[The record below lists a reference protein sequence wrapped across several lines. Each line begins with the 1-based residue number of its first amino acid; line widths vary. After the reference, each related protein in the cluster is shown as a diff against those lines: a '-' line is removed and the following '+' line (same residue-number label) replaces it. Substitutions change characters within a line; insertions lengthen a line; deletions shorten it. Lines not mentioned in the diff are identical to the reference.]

1 MTAGN
6 GAGPRPTYSFTD
18 LEEDELSGAGRIVP
32 SGPGAQG
39 EVDLTAT
46 YLGMHLR
53 SPVVASSSPLT
64 GQIASLQALDAA
76 GVGAVVL
83 PSLFEEQLEH
93 ESQEVDRFLG
103 LSSDVNPE
111 ATYGYAPV
119 FEDYNRGSVQYLNLI
134 REAKAELDVPVIA
147 SLNGSTTGGWTEYAK
162 MLTNAGADAI
172 ELNIYQVAADPDRGG
187 RDVEAETLDVV
198 RDVVGA
204 CDVPVAVKLSP
215 YWSALGAFAQRLV
228 GEGAAG
234 LVLFNRFY
242 QPDIDLETLAVGP
255 RLVLSNSEELRLP
268 LRWMAMLHGRI
279 DASLAATTGIHEPT
293 DVVKVLLA
301 GANVA
306 MTTSAV
312 LRHGPGHAATLVD
325 GLRAWMEA
333 RDYASVEQ
341 MTGSVSQRSVT
352 DPAAFERANYLQTLT
367 KYSSEY
373 VT

>member
-172 ELNIYQVAADPDRGG
+172 ELNIYQVASDPDRAG

-352 DPAAFERANYLQTLT
+352 DPAAFERANYLQALT

>member
-6 GAGPRPTYSFTD
+6 GAGPRRSYSFTD

-46 YLGMHLR
+46 YLGMQLR

-64 GQIASLQALDAA
+64 GKIASLQALDAA

-93 ESQEVDRFLG
+93 EAEEVDRFLG

-119 FEDYNRGSVQYLNLI
+119 FEDYNRGSVQYLTLI
-134 REAKAELDVPVIA
+134 REAKEELDVPVIA

-162 MLTNAGADAI
+162 MLANAGADAI
-172 ELNIYQVAADPDRGG
+172 ELNIYQVASDPDRDG
-187 RDVEAETLDVV
+187 RDVEAETLEVV

-279 DASLAATTGIHEPT
+279 DASLAATSGIHEPT

-306 MTTSAV
+306 MTTSSV
-312 LRHGPGHAATLVD
+312 LRNGPGHAALLVD
-325 GLRAWMEA
+325 GLRDWMEA

-341 MTGSVSQRSVT
+341 LTGSVSQKSVT
-352 DPAAFERANYLQTLT
+352 DPAAFERANYLQALT

-373 VT
+373 VS

>member
-83 PSLFEEQLEH
+83 PGLFEEQLEH

-352 DPAAFERANYLQTLT
+352 DPAAFERANYLQALT